1 MGNSKLME
9 EVPMEDRKGSLEERL
24 KAHPQLR
31 DRIYQ
36 ILSIAEDS
44 EGKIDKADEA
54 EQRVIDEL
62 RRLGQEV
69 LEDWAV
75 GKEKQKV
82 EKLKSEL
89 DRKITGHGKKNS
101 TGTRPSEK

>member
-1 MGNSKLME
+1 MD
-9 EVPMEDRKGSLEERL
+9 DRKPSLEQRL
-24 KAHPQLR
+24 SAHPHLR
-31 DRIYQ
+31 DRFYQ

-69 LEDWAV
+69 LQDWAV
-75 GKEKQKV
+75 SKEKQRV
-82 EKLKSEL
+82 EELKNES
-89 DRKITGHGKKNS
+89 DRKVTGHGKKNS
-101 TGTRPSEK
+101 TGTQRSGE

>member
-1 MGNSKLME
+1 MD
-9 EVPMEDRKGSLEERL
+9 DRKGSFDERL
-24 KAHPQLR
+24 KTHPHLR
-31 DRIYQ
+31 DRFYQ
-36 ILSIAEDS
+36 ILSIVEDS

-54 EQRVIDEL
+54 EQRVIEEL

-82 EKLKSEL
+82 EELKTEL
-89 DRKITGHGKKNS
+89 DRKLAGHGKKNS

>member
-1 MGNSKLME
+1 MH
-9 EVPMEDRKGSLEERL
+9 DRKRSLEERL
-24 KAHPQLR
+24 NAHPHLR
-31 DRIYQ
+31 DRIDQ
-36 ILSIAEDS
+36 LLGIVEDS

-69 LEDWAV
+69 LEDWAA

-82 EKLKSEL
+82 EELKSVS
-89 DRKITGHGKKNS
+89 DRKVAGHGKKNS
-101 TGTRPSEK
+101 TGTLRSGK